1 MNRKEGVVGERC
13 VVYNGRDHF
22 DELVGEGNRRNMDVT
37 RECILVDDENVE
49 ECVEVNNE
57 VVKEHEELRD
67 TSRLSGEEKM
77 EQSVY
82 GECVLRVISRGE
94 YRSVCV

>member
-13 VVYNGRDHF
+13 VLYNGRDHF
-22 DELVGEGNRRNMDVT
+22 DELVGEGNRRNMNVT

-57 VVKEHEELRD
+57 VVKEHEGLSV

-77 EQSVY
+77 GQE
-82 GECVLRVISRGE
+82 
-94 YRSVCV
+94 SVCYESSAEVR